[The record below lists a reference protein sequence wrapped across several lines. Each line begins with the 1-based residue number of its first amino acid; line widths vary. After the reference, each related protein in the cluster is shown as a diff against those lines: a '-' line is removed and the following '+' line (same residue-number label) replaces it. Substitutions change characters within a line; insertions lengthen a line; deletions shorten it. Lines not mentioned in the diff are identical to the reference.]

1 MRSARPRKGGASQG
15 RSAIDSLDPGE
26 KAAVLEAL
34 LRTRPE
40 LQEAAEAIALGLL
53 IETDRIAVADAVE
66 SDLLALSIDELNG
79 RAGRQRWGYVEPTDA
94 AWELLG
100 EAVEPHAS
108 EVTRLL
114 VLGLS
119 EPAVASALG
128 IIAGLYRCRD
138 CEDGDLL
145 LSWAPDFPAEQADA
159 AIKELIAAGC
169 EVPARSLAEA
179 APEWAEWLDSAR
191 SAGR

>member
-1 MRSARPRKGGASQG
+1 MAGPDVSAG
-15 RSAIDSLDPGE
+15 
-26 KAAVLEAL
+26 
-34 LRTRPE
+34 
-40 LQEAAEAIALGLL
+40 
-53 IETDRIAVADAVE
+53 
-66 SDLLALSIDELNG
+66 
-79 RAGRQRWGYVEPTDA
+79 GYVEPTDA

-114 VLGLS
+114 VLGLT
-119 EPAVASALG
+119 EPAVTSTLG
-128 IIAGLYRCRD
+128 MIAGLYRCRD

-145 LSWAPDFPAEQADA
+145 LSWAPDFPTEQADA
-159 AIKELIAAGC
+159 AMKQLIAAGY

-191 SAGR
+191 RAGP